1 VEVLDPGEELLK
13 GAKFSVRIDLLQVRL
28 REPARVRLVE
38 GVGAAQDTGPA
49 MANLFAPDD
58 RPMALVL
65 RKLQPV
71 RPGLPV
77 GQIDLDVD
85 CDIRLSPRMQGT
97 DL

>member
-1 VEVLDPGEELLK
+1 
-13 GAKFSVRIDLLQVRL
+13 
-28 REPARVRLVE
+28 
-38 GVGAAQDTGPA
+38 